1 MVACIQWM
9 CYVSLISYSM
19 ESVSVVVGF
28 SIFYLTIFCCN
39 FTCTI
44 FSPFVFLCI
53 WYCPYIR
60 WILSYIHSFQFVT
73 FMLNVIE
80 FFFKI
85 FTSILL
91 IENDFVYVLVF
102 PLLGYFLYV
111 MISFSAI
118 LLLKM
123 LVLLSWVLFLFAV
136 KVVDFLSI

>member
-1 MVACIQWM
+1 MHSMNVLCILNFIFHGISFCCGWFQ
-9 CYVSLISYSM
+9 YILLI
-19 ESVSVVVGF
+19 
-28 SIFYLTIFCCN
+28 IFCCN
-39 FTCTI
+39 FSCTI

-91 IENDFVYVLVF
+91 IENYFVYVLVF
-102 PLLGYFLYV
+102 PFLGYFLYV

-123 LVLLSWVLFLFAV
+123 LVLLSWVLFYLLLKLLIF
-136 KVVDFLSI
+136 

>member
-28 SIFYLTIFCCN
+28 SIFYFTIFCCN
-39 FTCTI
+39 FSCTI

-91 IENDFVYVLVF
+91 IENDFVYLLVF
-102 PLLGYFLYV
+102 PFLGYFLYV

-123 LVLLSWVLFLFAV
+123 LVLLSWVLFYLLLKLLIF
-136 KVVDFLSI
+136 